1 MMSIPTPQTRRS
13 SHRGGASLALAG
25 LLCGLLWAPPAAAQL
40 RLPGGLG
47 GGLGGQGGTAPLL
60 PRLPATPPLNT
71 VSEGTL
77 AALDRTLQDVPLAQL
92 RQRTVRELLQRH
104 DDVLE
109 ADPAGEPAVRAEL
122 VLFSPAA
129 GTVARAQA
137 LGFRVLR
144 EETLAALDQR
154 TVVLAPP
161 RGMGTAEALQRLR
174 ALDPELDADFNHVYT
189 RSGGAGSASALAVA
203 GGAAVPAR
211 RVGLIDSGVDAQHPA
226 LRGVALSRW
235 GCEPA
240 DAARLASAHGT
251 AVASLL
257 MGSGAGAPP
266 APGSALLVADVYCGQ
281 ASGGSVEA
289 VARALGWLAEQRV
302 GVINLSLVGPANR
315 LLERVIAAMNRR
327 GHLLVSAVGN
337 DGPAAPPLYPAAYA
351 GVVGVTA
358 VNARRQVLPEAAQ
371 GPQVSFAAPGAE
383 VVAAAPGRGT
393 AVVRGTSFAAPQVA
407 ALLADRLPG
416 PDAAAATRAVLALVQ
431 GAVDLGTPGRDTVYG
446 WGLAAAGEDL
456 SAGRSAPSVN
466 RP

>member
-1 MMSIPTPQTRRS
+1 MMFLPTRQTCRSPRRRS
-13 SHRGGASLALAG
+13 VRFALCG
-25 LLCGLLWAPPAAAQL
+25 LLCALLWAPPAVAQL

-47 GGLGGQGGTAPLL
+47 GPGPLL
-60 PRLPATPPLNT
+60 PRLPATSLSNAVPE
-71 VSEGTL
+71 STL
-77 AALDRTLQDVPLAQL
+77 TTLDRALQDVPLAEL

-104 DDVLE
+104 DDLIE
-109 ADPAGEPAVRAEL
+109 ADPAGEPALKAEL

-137 LGFRVLR
+137 LGFRLLR
-144 EETLAALDQR
+144 EQTLAALDQR
-154 TVVLAPP
+154 TVVLAAP
-161 RGMGTAEALQRLR
+161 RGQSTAEALQRLR
-174 ALDPELDADFNHVYT
+174 DLDPELEADFNHVYT
-189 RSGGAGSASALAVA
+189 RSGSAGSAVVLALAEA
-203 GGAAVPAR
+203 SAAPPR
-211 RVGLIDSGVDAQHPA
+211 RVGLIDSGVDARHPA

-235 GCEPA
+235 GCEPS
-240 DAARLASAHGT
+240 DASRLASAHGT

-257 MGSGAGAPP
+257 MGSAAGAPP
-266 APGSALLVADVYCGQ
+266 APGSALLAADIYCGQ

-315 LLERVIAAMNRR
+315 LLERVVAAMHRR

-351 GVVGVTA
+351 GVIGVTA

-393 AVVRGTSFAAPQVA
+393 VTVRGTSFAAPQVA

-416 PDAAAATRAVLALVQ
+416 PDTAAATLAVLALVRD
-431 GAVDLGTPGRDTVYG
+431 AVDLGTPGRDPVYG
-446 WGLAAAGEDL
+446 WGLAVAGDDLAA
-456 SAGRSAPSVN
+456 ARSAPPAT
-466 RP
+466 RPLPTH